1 MNKRIKKIFKSDNI
15 EYLKNI
21 KEELK
26 NNPTFSKIYYDM
38 GELYKY
44 ISEYNRA
51 YLCYEQALYLCKDEE
66 DKLYINNKMNNLKK
80 NYNIEVKPLSFII
93 LTYNN
98 LEYTQNCVNSIRENV
113 NKSTYEI
120 IVVDNNST
128 DGTSEWLREQ
138 QDIRCIFN
146 EDNKGFPKGCNQ
158 GIEIASKNND
168 IFLLN
173 NDTIIK
179 PNSIFNMRMGLYS
192 SEEIGATGAV
202 SNNVP
207 YFQTVDLSADT
218 MEEYEHN
225 ILVNNITDENSYEE
239 RTKLIGFAMLI
250 KRNVLD
256 KVGLL
261 DERFTP
267 GNYEDDDIS
276 VRIIAEGYKLLL
288 CKDSFIYHYGGM
300 SFRDNLEQYYNL
312 LCRNNIKFI
321 EKWDFKSSR
330 AMMLYR
336 YDKELVEESDKNIL
350 EIDCG
355 IGSNL
360 VYIRNK
366 LHNANYFGIEENESL
381 HFLLKNLGIKCI
393 DTYKNDI
400 YKNYF
405 DCIIVNNY
413 EILEDNEF
421 ISEIH
426 KYLNIESGRLI
437 VNLDAYYLDV
447 EYFDISDI
455 KHIQNKLLK
464 NKLELKNIYKVNDGD
479 KIYSVNMSFEY
490 ITRENVEQKII
501 EYLKEGKLTF
511 VEGYIKRIIS
521 YNVLDDYDFIEQKY
535 SSLIK
540 SLESIKFSLR
550 RLEFK
555 GEAINEEFYRIIE
568 ENKISDIAINQL
580 IEDNI
585 IDKSINL
592 NTIMMND
599 DMVQEK
605 TILSCGKK
613 NNISAEQKICFISCV
628 NNEQYY
634 NECLY
639 YINKLNIPQGYTIET
654 IAINDAS
661 SIAEGY
667 NRAMELTDAK
677 YKIYLHQDTFI
688 LDENILYK
696 IIEIFNDS
704 SIGMIGAVGSP
715 IIDSEGIWWNCD
727 ELYGNYYDNVQGKMK
742 RHKLLAETN
751 DKCIDLNIID
761 GFIMITQYDIRWRED
776 IFDGWHYYDY
786 SQSMEFKRA
795 GYKVVTPNIDTTWVM
810 HDCGLVN
817 VESQE
822 EYYRYNKIF
831 KVEYKK

>member
-1 MNKRIKKIFKSDNI
+1 MIIMAKRNNNINDSKIIQQALS
-15 EYLKNI
+15 NI

-38 GELYKY
+38 GELYKS

-51 YLCYEQALYLCKDEE
+51 YLCYEQALYLCRDEE

-192 SEEIGATGAV
+192 SEEVGATGAV

-207 YFQTVDLSADT
+207 YFQTIDLSADT

-300 SFRDNLEQYYNL
+300 SFRDDPEQYYNL

-426 KYLNIESGRLI
+426 KYLNKESGRLI

-464 NKLELKNIYKVNDGD
+464 NKLELKKIYKVNDGD

-490 ITRENVEQKII
+490 ITR
-501 EYLKEGKLTF
+501 
-511 VEGYIKRIIS
+511 
-521 YNVLDDYDFIEQKY
+521 
-535 SSLIK
+535 
-540 SLESIKFSLR
+540 
-550 RLEFK
+550 
-555 GEAINEEFYRIIE
+555 
-568 ENKISDIAINQL
+568 
-580 IEDNI
+580 
-585 IDKSINL
+585 
-592 NTIMMND
+592 
-599 DMVQEK
+599 
-605 TILSCGKK
+605 
-613 NNISAEQKICFISCV
+613 
-628 NNEQYY
+628 
-634 NECLY
+634 
-639 YINKLNIPQGYTIET
+639 
-654 IAINDAS
+654 
-661 SIAEGY
+661 
-667 NRAMELTDAK
+667 
-677 YKIYLHQDTFI
+677 
-688 LDENILYK
+688 
-696 IIEIFNDS
+696 
-704 SIGMIGAVGSP
+704 
-715 IIDSEGIWWNCD
+715 
-727 ELYGNYYDNVQGKMK
+727 
-742 RHKLLAETN
+742 
-751 DKCIDLNIID
+751 
-761 GFIMITQYDIRWRED
+761 
-776 IFDGWHYYDY
+776 
-786 SQSMEFKRA
+786 
-795 GYKVVTPNIDTTWVM
+795 
-810 HDCGLVN
+810 
-817 VESQE
+817 
-822 EYYRYNKIF
+822 
-831 KVEYKK
+831 

>member
-426 KYLNIESGRLI
+426 KYLNKESGRLI

-568 ENKISDIAINQL
+568 ENKISDTAINQL